1 MIAGGPR
8 VILGYSGLDGSRELK
23 LRRFPLLDEQ
33 ERRLCQGLDS
43 AAAIIVDDELV
54 AAVQQERFSGVK
66 FDHAFPV
73 DAIAYCLRQANLRM
87 ADVQVIHHNF
97 DYSRVRALSA
107 GDDFARRRYDE
118 IYAPTV
124 QTALFHKHYPELRGR
139 LAVTPVDHHRAH
151 AMSAAIASGFDEA
164 LTVVADGMGE
174 LFAITVYEWRGRRF
188 RRLDAIDFRGSLGLF
203 YGLVTMH
210 LGFLPNSDEYKVM
223 ALAASG
229 DPARFRAITSEAV
242 LLHPAGRVSV
252 PVLSHNTSPLERE
265 TFGGSRRWLAAR
277 GSPPRG
283 AGDALTPGHYD
294 FAAAAQ
300 QRLEEALSHIVGYWV
315 RRTGLTRLA
324 LAGGVALNCVAVGKL
339 AASGTVTGVY
349 VQPAAG
355 DEGTAVGAALT
366 AVDPVRA
373 MERYPAMTFL
383 GPDVTASP
391 RPRQQPYWHQRVAG
405 RDAEEAAARLL
416 ARGCIVGW
424 AQGRL
429 EFGPRALGNRSILAD
444 PRRRETRDRVNAA
457 VKFRESFRPLAPA
470 VKAERAAEYFL
481 LPDGAVMRHMTVAAP
496 VRAEAKREIPAVVHD
511 DGTAR
516 VQCVDAAEVP
526 RLWRILDSF
535 ERLTGVPV
543 LINTSLNVKG
553 QPTARDGL
561 EAFRTFC
568 SSSLDVVFIGDTVY
582 AKPGWVDRVVDAIA
596 GAADVSESG
605 LSRTGPGSQARLV
618 RYEKAL
624 RACRRPSTD
633 ASRSFSPSPIAA
645 VRSRGWSV
653 PR

>member
-1 MIAGGPR
+1 MTVHGPR
-8 VILGYSGLDGSRELK
+8 VILGYSGLDGSREFK
-23 LRRFPLLDEQ
+23 LRCFPGLDERQ
-33 ERRLCQGLDS
+33 RRLYQGLDS
-43 AAAIIVDDELV
+43 AAAIIVDDQLV

-66 FDHAFPV
+66 FDHSFPA
-73 DAIAYCLRQANLRM
+73 DAIAYCVRQAGVRM
-87 ADVQVIHHNF
+87 ADVQAVHHGF
-97 DYSRVRALSA
+97 DYSRVRVLSA

-118 IYAPTV
+118 IYAPAV
-124 QTALFHKHYPELRGR
+124 QTALLHRHYPELRGR

-151 AMSAAIASGFDEA
+151 AMSAAVASGFEEA

-174 LFAITVYEWRGRRF
+174 LYAITVYEWRGQRL
-188 RRLDAIDFRGSLGLF
+188 RRLDEIDFRGSLGLF
-203 YGLVTMH
+203 YSLVTMH

-223 ALAASG
+223 ALAAAG
-229 DPARFRAITSEAV
+229 DPARFRAVTGEAV
-242 LLHPAGRVSV
+242 SLHPAGRVSV

-265 TFGGSRRWLAAR
+265 TFSGSRRWLAAQ
-277 GSPPRG
+277 GCPPRG
-283 AGDALTPGHYD
+283 AADALTAGHYD

-300 QRLEEALSHIVGYWV
+300 HRLEEALSHIISYWV
-315 RRTGLTRLA
+315 RRTGLTQLA

-366 AVDPVRA
+366 AAEPARA

-391 RPRQQPYWHQRVAG
+391 PPRQQPYWQQRVAG
-405 RDAEEAAARLL
+405 RVAEEAAARLL
-416 ARGCIVGW
+416 AQGCIVGW

-470 VKAERAAEYFL
+470 VKAERASEYFV
-481 LPDGAVMRHMTVAAP
+481 LPDGAVMRHMTVVAP
-496 VRAEAKREIPAVVHD
+496 VRAQARDEIAAVVHD

-516 VQCVDAAEVP
+516 VQCVHAAEIP
-526 RLWRILDSF
+526 RLWRILDDF
-535 ERLTGVPV
+535 EQLTGVPV

-553 QPTARDGL
+553 QPTARDGI
-561 EAFRTFC
+561 EAFHTFS

-582 AKPGWVDRVVDAIA
+582 AKPGWVDLVIEAIA
-596 GAADVSESG
+596 GPA
-605 LSRTGPGSQARLV
+605 
-618 RYEKAL
+618 AL
-624 RACRRPSTD
+624 RGADSAVLGTD
-633 ASRSFSPSPIAA
+633 HS
-645 VRSRGWSV
+645 GG
-653 PR
+653 